1 MEYVDDDGLLH
12 AMPEGSYTE
21 LELLLGA
28 ISPQMR
34 SKGYV
39 ETRDPTPDGYARGIE
54 MSIEVLKTIWHQGS
68 DSPSGWETRQDA
80 QSGRIYFVDH
90 NRRETSWDPPVV
102 EMDLY

>member
-1 MEYVDDDGLLH
+1 MVEYVQDDGLLH
-12 AMPEGSYTE
+12 AMPESSYTG

-28 ISPQMR
+28 INPQMR

-39 ETRDPTPDGYARGIE
+39 EMRDPTPNGHVRGIE
-54 MSIEVLKTIWHQGS
+54 MSVEVLKTIWHHGGTL
-68 DSPSGWETRQDA
+68 PPGWEIRQDV

-102 EMDLY
+102 G